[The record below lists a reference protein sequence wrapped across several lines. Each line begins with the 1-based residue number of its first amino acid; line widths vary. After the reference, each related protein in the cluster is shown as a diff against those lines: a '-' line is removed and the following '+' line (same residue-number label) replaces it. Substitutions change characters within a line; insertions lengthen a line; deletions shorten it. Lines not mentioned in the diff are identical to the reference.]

1 LTRREAADILSGQIE
16 EVVMEH
22 SATLD
27 HAIRDATAAAPAAA
41 SISERLADFTAG
53 LSLRDVPHAVALRAK
68 HLLLDAIGCAFAARE
83 EAFAKRI
90 AAAVARLAGK
100 GPRAVV
106 GMAHRLPLR
115 DAAVVNGMLMHGL
128 DYDDTHAAGV
138 LHLTVSTF
146 PAGLAT
152 AAHAGASGTELLVAY
167 IAGVE
172 TGARIASVVKSGFH
186 QVGFHPTGVV
196 GAFASSLVAGR
207 LMELS
212 RARLVGAQGIALSL
226 ASGNLQFLEDGSW
239 TKRIH
244 PGWAAA
250 CGITA
255 ASLAADDI
263 PAPREAYE
271 GRFGLYRSH
280 LPPAELA
287 ACDFSM
293 ATAGLGSVWEIDN
306 VAVKPFPACHFVHAC
321 ADAAITLHRAGVDPE
336 RVRSIR
342 ALVPDG
348 VVKAV
353 CEPLAAKRRPKNDY
367 DAKFSIPYAVASG
380 LARGR
385 LGLAELLPEAL
396 VEPRIEKLMDKV
408 DYAVDASSIFP
419 RYYSGEVAV
428 TLDDGRTLS
437 HRVAVNRGNPD
448 RPLSNAEIEAKYFEN
463 CAMTLADGA
472 ARRIRDLVLDL
483 DSIANA
489 ARFEAAL
496 AHSGESQT

>member
-1 LTRREAADILSGQIE
+1 MDL
-16 EVVMEH
+16 
-22 SATLD
+22 ATLEPT
-27 HAIRDATAAAPAAA
+27 APGMTTVSPATPA
-41 SISERLADFTAG
+41 ISERLADFAAG
-53 LSLRDVPHAVALRAK
+53 FGLDDAPQAVVLRAK
-68 HLLLDAIGCAFAARE
+68 HLILDAVGCAFAARKE
-83 EAFAKRI
+83 PFAGRI
-90 AAAVARLAGK
+90 AASVVKLSGQ

-106 GMAHRLPLR
+106 GMAYRLPLR
-115 DAAVVNGMLMHGL
+115 DAALVNGMLMHGL

-146 PAGLAT
+146 PAALAT
-152 AAHAGASGTELLVAY
+152 AAHVGASGAELLAAY
-167 IAGVE
+167 IVGVE
-172 TGARIASVVKSGFH
+172 TGARVASVVKGGFH

-207 LMELS
+207 LMKLS
-212 RARLVGAQGIALSL
+212 RERLAGAQGIALSL
-226 ASGNLQFLEDGSW
+226 ASGNLQFIEDGSW

-280 LPPAELA
+280 LPPDELA
-287 ACDFSM
+287 ACDFSI

-306 VAVKPFPACHFVHAC
+306 VAIKPFPACHFVHGC
-321 ADAAITLHRAGVDPE
+321 ADAAIELHRAGVDPA

-342 ALVPDG
+342 ALVPGG
-348 VVKAV
+348 VVQAV
-353 CEPLAAKRRPKNDY
+353 CEPVAAKRRPKNDY

-385 LGLAELLPEAL
+385 LGLAELLPAAL
-396 VEPRIEKLMDKV
+396 VEPRIEALMDKV
-408 DYAVDASSIFP
+408 EYVVDAASTFP
-419 RYYSGEVAV
+419 KHYSGEVVV

-463 CAMTLADGA
+463 CALTLSGGA
-472 ARRIRDLVLDL
+472 ARRIRDLVLGL
-483 DSIANA
+483 ESA
-489 ARFEAAL
+489 ADAAQFETAL
-496 AHSGESQT
+496 SSSGEIAS